1 MKPRPIYANA
11 IARAIESARKLP
23 PDDRRNLQAIIGHA
37 LDQFRAGRDCAAHW
51 RTMADA
57 LNTAE
62 VLAKLGIASD
72 DASKARIDDAM
83 RVLADVFERYETRAS
98 WTLRG
103 PELQALDD
111 GLWTAR
117 IQLDYCSLGEFERA
131 RRQVAERIRQARA
144 GNAAEAARV
153 VGSAA

>member
-1 MKPRPIYANA
+1 MKPRPIYVNA

-23 PDDRRNLQAIIGHA
+23 PGDRDALQRIIADA
-37 LDQFRAGRDCAAHW
+37 LDQFRAGRHCAAHW

-83 RVLADVFERYETRAS
+83 RVLADVFERHEARAS

-131 RRQVAERIRQARA
+131 RHQVAERIRQARA